1 MTAANIRRHH
11 TRFLFLQN
19 PDDLLIAE
27 SAAFDLS
34 VPLRNRFY
42 RKLATFRGGTSSDYI
57 KRSQLCAHQKGPE
70 LVCLGPCV
78 FGSVKVDAGT
88 RKRRRRFVTVAI

>member
-1 MTAANIRRHH
+1 VTAANIRRHR

-27 SAAFDLS
+27 PGAFDLS
-34 VPLRNRFY
+34 VPLRNRHY
-42 RKLATFRGGTSSDYI
+42 RKLETFQGGTSSDYI

-70 LVCLGPCV
+70 LVGLGPELLS
-78 FGSVKVDAGT
+78 SVKVDAGT
-88 RKRRRRFVTVAI
+88 RNQLDLLLNA